1 MIKISYLLKNHP
13 SDSMIHEN
21 YSMETCLSAFWIL
34 LNIREY
40 IAKKINGLLNLHQA
54 AALRSFLVKHF
65 VFIFK

>member
-40 IAKKINGLLNLHQA
+40 IAKKNQRTLESA
-54 AALRSFLVKHF
+54 SSCCFK
-65 VFIFK
+65 IFPC